1 MEWNEVIKERNEQCF
16 VAFLPFTAGQ
26 LAAESKHRYRRTE
39 ERWRTRRRGGG
50 SGKENEQSLMTV
62 KEPVG
67 LLEAP
72 LAAGGG
78 RGGW

>member
-39 ERWRTRRRGGG
+39 ERWRTRSGGG
-50 SGKENEQSLMTV
+50 GENEQSLMTV

-72 LAAGGG
+72 LAAGGR
-78 RGGW
+78 RGGGGW